1 LIKPEDESLP
11 SDQRT
16 GLERRVAES
25 SRVMVAESNAI
36 AALFSSRHGIAAND
50 FRALLHVFVMQS
62 AGEDVGPRDIASL
75 LGLSG
80 GAVTY
85 LAYRLGHT
93 GHLEQEPHPSDRR
106 RVRYRYTDG
115 GMDVAQNFFS
125 GLGRHM
131 HTAFS
136 ELTDVELEAADKA
149 GRAFITA
156 LKAWRA
162 ELEG

>member
-1 LIKPEDESLP
+1 MSSE
-11 SDQRT
+11 QRSE
-16 GLERRVAES
+16 LEERVAEA
-25 SRVMVAESNAI
+25 SRIMVAESNAV
-36 AALFSSRHGIAAND
+36 AALFSTQHGLSAND
-50 FRALLHVFVMQS
+50 LRALMHVFMLQS

-93 GHLEQEPHPSDRR
+93 GHLEQEQHPSDRR
-106 RVRYRYTDG
+106 RVRYRYTEH
-115 GMDVAQNFFS
+115 GMSVANTFLS
-125 GLGRHM
+125 GLGRHVK
-131 HTAFS
+131 TTFAD
-136 ELTDVELEAADKA
+136 LTDEDLAAADRTS
-149 GRAFITA
+149 RAFICA